1 MSTISLPCP
10 ASYCWSENFTKIFY
24 LTFPPSVLHYFGNA
38 LHVKCLHSDKLHLF
52 CGILLHHIFR
62 WRSPLPQVNL
72 SQTPFSFFELD
83 RWKQPDL
90 ERPIKVN
97 IVLPVVFF
105 IVCSF
110 LILMPI
116 FEEPEVGRDEN
127 SIKSSFKGEYF
138 AKLADA
144 QQNPDIHFN
153 NQVVGIG
160 LALIFSGV
168 PVYLLFIYW
177 TNRFWFIT
185 FSPDDS
191 TQSSCSKPSYSQ
203 ASLDKLLRPTTG
215 YDNSETL
222 LRCPRR

>member
-1 MSTISLPCP
+1 M
-10 ASYCWSENFTKIFY
+10 
-24 LTFPPSVLHYFGNA
+24 LHYFGNA

-62 WRSPLPQVNL
+62 WRSPLPQVN
-72 SQTPFSFFELD
+72 QTPFLLQFFELD

-116 FEEPEVGRDEN
+116 FEEPEVSRDEN

-144 QQNPDIHFN
+144 
-153 NQVVGIG
+153 
-160 LALIFSGV
+160 
-168 PVYLLFIYW
+168 
-177 TNRFWFIT
+177 
-185 FSPDDS
+185 
-191 TQSSCSKPSYSQ
+191 
-203 ASLDKLLRPTTG
+203 
-215 YDNSETL
+215 
-222 LRCPRR
+222 